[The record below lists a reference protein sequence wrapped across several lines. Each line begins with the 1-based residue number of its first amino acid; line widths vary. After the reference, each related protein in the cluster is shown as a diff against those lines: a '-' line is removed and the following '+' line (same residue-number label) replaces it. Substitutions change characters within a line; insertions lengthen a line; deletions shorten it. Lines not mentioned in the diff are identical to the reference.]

1 MGEGV
6 LVSFEADGQAGR
18 VKGGRGEEDGPSLEE
33 GREKSLKIEIS
44 KADLQRDLSN
54 QFATGV

>member
-44 KADLQRDLSN
+44 KAD
-54 QFATGV
+54 